1 MKIPDLLENV
11 IEEKL
16 NHVKLTEL
24 KPYASKLSEKYMYQ
38 ERTGETLLNTEI
50 EALAYSIMRMPAT
63 YGAVYTAL
71 KHTLE
76 RIDANIQSVLDIGAG
91 TGATTWAISELLD
104 TKNIQCFEREPV
116 MLELGKSFMSQ
127 NPKLKDISWDYID
140 IVKDDL
146 DVKAD
151 LVVTS
156 YMLNEIKAENRKDV
170 ISKLINS
177 SNHIILII
185 EPGTPEGFRN
195 IKEVQ
200 KIAIENGLYIIAP
213 CTFQGICPLPDEDWC
228 HAIVRMERTKVH
240 KLLKSADLPYEDEK
254 FSYIAI
260 SKEKCDNSGIRI
272 LRHPMIEKGKITLK
286 VCHDGKIKEMIVTK
300 KDKELFKRIKKKKC
314 GDWVKTDQVQMDKN

>member
-1 MKIPDLLENV
+1 MKIPELLENE

-16 NHVKLTEL
+16 NHIKLTEL
-24 KPYASKLSEKYMYQ
+24 KQYASRLSKKYMHQ

-76 RIDANIQSVLDIGAG
+76 RIEGNIQTVLDIGAG
-91 TGATTWAISELLD
+91 TGAATWAISELLE
-104 TKNIQCFEREPV
+104 TKNIQCFEREQV

-127 NPKLKDISWDYID
+127 NPKLKDVSWDYMD
-140 IVKDDL
+140 IVEDKL
-146 DVKAD
+146 DTKAD

-156 YMLNEIKAENRKDV
+156 YMLNEIKPENRKDV
-170 ISKLINS
+170 INKLINS
-177 SNHIILII
+177 SNHILLII
-185 EPGTPEGFRN
+185 EPGTPEGFQN

-200 KIAIENGLYIIAP
+200 KIAIENGLHIIAP

-228 HAIVRMERTKVH
+228 HSIVRMERTKAH
-240 KLLKSADLPYEDEK
+240 KALKNADLPYEDEK

-260 SKEKCDNSGIRI
+260 SKENYDNSEIRI

-286 VCHDGKIKEMIVTK
+286 VCHNGKIEDMIITK
-300 KDKELFKRIKKKKC
+300 KDKELFKKVKKKKC
-314 GDWVKTDQVQMDKN
+314 GDMI

>member
-1 MKIPDLLENV
+1 MKIPDILENA

-24 KPYASKLSEKYMYQ
+24 KQYASQLSEKYMYQ
-38 ERTGETLLNTEI
+38 KRTGDTLLNTEI

-76 RIDANIQSVLDIGAG
+76 RMDGNIQSVVDIGAG
-91 TGATTWAISELLD
+91 TGAATWAISELLD
-104 TKNIQCFEREPV
+104 TKDIQCFEREQV

-127 NPKLKDISWDYID
+127 NPHLKDVSWKYMD
-140 IVKDDL
+140 IVEDDL

-156 YMLNEIKAENRKDV
+156 YMLNEIKPEERENV
-170 ISKLINS
+170 INKLMKS
-177 SNHIILII
+177 SNYIILII
-185 EPGTPEGFRN
+185 EPGTPAGFKN
-195 IKEVQ
+195 IREVQ
-200 KIAIENGLYIIAP
+200 KIAIENGFHIIAP
-213 CTFQGICPLPDEDWC
+213 CTFQGVCSLPDRDWC
-228 HAIVRMERTKVH
+228 HSIVRMERTKVH

-260 SKEKCDNSGIRI
+260 SKEKYDNSGIRI

-286 VCHDGKIKEMIVTK
+286 VCHNGEIEDMIVTK
-300 KDKELFKRIKKKKC
+300 KDKELFKMVKKKKC
-314 GDWVKTDQVQMDKN
+314 GDMI

>member
-1 MKIPDLLENV
+1 MKIPDILENA

-38 ERTGETLLNTEI
+38 ERTGDTLLNAEI

-76 RIDANIQSVLDIGAG
+76 RMDGNIQSVVDIGAG
-91 TGATTWAISELLD
+91 TGAATWAISELLD
-104 TKNIQCFEREPV
+104 TKDIQCFEREQV

-127 NPKLKDISWDYID
+127 NPNLKDVSWKYMD
-140 IVKDDL
+140 IVEDDL

-156 YMLNEIKAENRKDV
+156 YMLNEIKPEERENV
-170 ISKLINS
+170 INKLMKS

-185 EPGTPEGFRN
+185 EPGTPAGFKN
-195 IKEVQ
+195 IREVQ
-200 KIAIENGLYIIAP
+200 KIAIENGFHIIAP
-213 CTFQGICPLPDEDWC
+213 CTFQGVCSLPDRDWC
-228 HAIVRMERTKVH
+228 HSIVRMERTKVH

-260 SKEKCDNSGIRI
+260 SKEKYDNSGIRI

-286 VCHDGKIKEMIVTK
+286 VCHNGEIEDMIVTK
-300 KDKELFKRIKKKKC
+300 KDKELFKMVKKKKC
-314 GDWVKTDQVQMDKN
+314 GDMI

>member
-1 MKIPDLLENV
+1 MKIPDILENA

-24 KPYASKLSEKYMYQ
+24 KQYASQLSEKYMYQ
-38 ERTGETLLNTEI
+38 KRTGDTLLNAEI

-76 RIDANIQSVLDIGAG
+76 RMDGNIQSVVDIGAG
-91 TGATTWAISELLD
+91 TGAATWAISELLD
-104 TKNIQCFEREPV
+104 TKDIQCFEREQV

-127 NPKLKDISWDYID
+127 NPNLKDVSWKYMD
-140 IVKDDL
+140 IVEDDL

-156 YMLNEIKAENRKDV
+156 YMLNEIKPEERENV
-170 ISKLINS
+170 INKLMKS

-185 EPGTPEGFRN
+185 EPGTPAGFKN
-195 IKEVQ
+195 IREVQ
-200 KIAIENGLYIIAP
+200 KIAIENGFHIIAP
-213 CTFQGICPLPDEDWC
+213 CTFQGVCPLPDEDWC
-228 HAIVRMERTKVH
+228 HSIVRMERTKVH
-240 KLLKSADLPYEDEK
+240 KLLKNADLPYEDEK

-260 SKEKCDNSGIRI
+260 SKEKYDNSGIRI

-286 VCHDGKIKEMIVTK
+286 VCHNGEIEDMIVTK
-300 KDKELFKRIKKKKC
+300 KDKELFKVVKKKKC
-314 GDWVKTDQVQMDKN
+314 GDWI

>member
-1 MKIPDLLENV
+1 MKIPDILENA

-24 KPYASKLSEKYMYQ
+24 KQYASQLSEKYMYQ
-38 ERTGETLLNTEI
+38 KRTGDTLLNTEI

-76 RIDANIQSVLDIGAG
+76 RMDGNIQSVVDIGAG
-91 TGATTWAISELLD
+91 TGAATWAISELLD
-104 TKNIQCFEREPV
+104 TKDIQCFEREQV

-127 NPKLKDISWDYID
+127 NPNLKDVSWKYMD
-140 IVKDDL
+140 IVEDDL

-156 YMLNEIKAENRKDV
+156 YMLNEIKPEERENV
-170 ISKLINS
+170 INKLMKS

-185 EPGTPEGFRN
+185 EPGTPAGFKN
-195 IKEVQ
+195 IREVQ
-200 KIAIENGLYIIAP
+200 KIAIENGFHIIAP
-213 CTFQGICPLPDEDWC
+213 CTFQGVCSLPDRDWC
-228 HAIVRMERTKVH
+228 HSIVRMERTKVH

-260 SKEKCDNSGIRI
+260 SKEKYDNSGIRI

-286 VCHDGKIKEMIVTK
+286 VCHNGEIEDMIVTK
-300 KDKELFKRIKKKKC
+300 KDKELFKMVKKKKC
-314 GDWVKTDQVQMDKN
+314 GDMI

>member
-1 MKIPDLLENV
+1 MKIPDILENA

-24 KPYASKLSEKYMYQ
+24 KQYASQLSEKYMYQ
-38 ERTGETLLNTEI
+38 ERTGDTLLNTEI

-76 RIDANIQSVLDIGAG
+76 RMDGNIQSVVDIGAG
-91 TGATTWAISELLD
+91 TGAATWAISELLD
-104 TKNIQCFEREPV
+104 TKDIQCFEREQV

-127 NPKLKDISWDYID
+127 NPNLKDVSWKYMD
-140 IVKDDL
+140 IVEDDL

-156 YMLNEIKAENRKDV
+156 YMLNEIKPEERENV
-170 ISKLINS
+170 INKLMKS

-185 EPGTPEGFRN
+185 EPGTPAGFKN
-195 IKEVQ
+195 IREVQ
-200 KIAIENGLYIIAP
+200 KIAIENGFHIIAP
-213 CTFQGICPLPDEDWC
+213 CTFQGVCSLPDRDWC
-228 HAIVRMERTKVH
+228 HSIVRMERTKVH

-260 SKEKCDNSGIRI
+260 SKEKYDNSGIRI

-286 VCHDGKIKEMIVTK
+286 VCHNGEIEDMIVTK
-300 KDKELFKRIKKKKC
+300 KDKELFKMVKKKKC
-314 GDWVKTDQVQMDKN
+314 GDMI

>member
-1 MKIPDLLENV
+1 MKIPDALENV

-24 KPYASKLSEKYMYQ
+24 KQYASQLSEKYMYQ
-38 ERTGETLLNTEI
+38 KRTGDTLLNTEI

-76 RIDANIQSVLDIGAG
+76 RIDNNIQSVVDIGAG
-91 TGATTWAISELLD
+91 TGAATWAISELLA
-104 TKNIQCFEREPV
+104 TKNIRCFEREPV
-116 MLELGKSFMSQ
+116 MLELGKSFMAQ
-127 NPKLKDISWDYID
+127 NPKLKDISWQYMD

-146 DVKAD
+146 DAKAD

-156 YMLNEIKAENRKDV
+156 YMLNEIKPENRKDV
-170 ISKLINS
+170 INKLIKS

-185 EPGTPEGFRN
+185 EPGTPEGFKN

-200 KIAIENGLYIIAP
+200 KIAIDNGLHIAAP
-213 CTFQGICPLPDEDWC
+213 CTFQGVCPLPDEDWC
-228 HAIVRMERTKVH
+228 HSIVRIERTKVH
-240 KLLKSADLPYEDEK
+240 KLLKNADLPYEDEK

-260 SKEKCDNSGIRI
+260 SKEKCDTSGTRI

-286 VCHDGKIKEMIVTK
+286 VCHNGKIEDMIITK
-300 KDKELFKRIKKKKC
+300 KDKELFKMAKKKKC
-314 GDWVKTDQVQMDKN
+314 GDLI

>member
-1 MKIPDLLENV
+1 MKIPELLENA

-24 KPYASKLSEKYMYQ
+24 KKYASQLSEKYMYQ
-38 ERTGETLLNTEI
+38 ERTGDTLLNTEI

-76 RIDANIQSVLDIGAG
+76 RIDGNIQSVLDIGAG
-91 TGATTWAISELLD
+91 TGAATWAISELLD
-104 TKNIQCFEREPV
+104 TKNIQCFEREQV
-116 MLELGKSFMSQ
+116 MLELGKSFMNQ
-127 NPKLKDISWDYID
+127 NPKLKDISWDYMD
-140 IVKDDL
+140 IVEDDL

-156 YMLNEIKAENRKDV
+156 YMLNEIKPENRKDV
-170 ISKLINS
+170 INKLIKS

-185 EPGTPEGFRN
+185 EPGTPEGFQN

-200 KIAIENGLYIIAP
+200 KMAIENNLYIIAP
-213 CTFQGICPLPDEDWC
+213 CTFQGVCPLPNEDWC
-228 HAIVRMERTKVH
+228 HSIVRMERTKVH
-240 KLLKSADLPYEDEK
+240 KLLKNADLPYEDEK

-260 SKEKCDNSGIRI
+260 SKENYDNTGIRI

-286 VCHDGKIKEMIVTK
+286 VCHNGEIEDMIVTK
-300 KDKELFKRIKKKKC
+300 KDKELFKMVKKKKC
-314 GDWVKTDQVQMDKN
+314 GDWI

>member
-1 MKIPDLLENV
+1 MKIPDILENA

-38 ERTGETLLNTEI
+38 ERTGDTLLNAEI

-76 RIDANIQSVLDIGAG
+76 RMDGNIQSVVDIGAG
-91 TGATTWAISELLD
+91 TGAATWAISELLD
-104 TKNIQCFEREPV
+104 TKDIQCFEREQV

-127 NPKLKDISWDYID
+127 NPNLKDVSWKYMD
-140 IVKDDL
+140 IVEDDL

-156 YMLNEIKAENRKDV
+156 YMLNEIKPEERENV
-170 ISKLINS
+170 INKLMKS

-185 EPGTPEGFRN
+185 EPGTPAGFKN
-195 IKEVQ
+195 IREVQ
-200 KIAIENGLYIIAP
+200 KIAIENGFHIIAP
-213 CTFQGICPLPDEDWC
+213 CTFQGVCPLPDEDWC
-228 HAIVRMERTKVH
+228 HSIVRMERTKVH
-240 KLLKSADLPYEDEK
+240 KLLKNADLPYEDEK

-260 SKEKCDNSGIRI
+260 SKEKYDNSGIRI

-286 VCHDGKIKEMIVTK
+286 VCHNGEIEDMIVTK
-300 KDKELFKRIKKKKC
+300 KDKELFKMVKKKKC
-314 GDWVKTDQVQMDKN
+314 GDMI